1 MNYESI
7 ILEML
12 ARIQTLESE
21 YATIKTRLD
30 EICAGKAPPC
40 EVTEKENAV
49 ASARNETEDKGK
61 ISTNDIVAYIRQVI
75 FNAKIDGRKS
85 VVILA
90 KDVHNALGLVSRY
103 PMVCYAMRKCMNDG
117 DKVLFSPTSGYS
129 STLKIEY
136 FTACVKT
143 NEQTEDIV

>member
-21 YATIKTRLD
+21 YTEMKTRLD
-30 EICAGKAPPC
+30 EICTGRITPC
-40 EVTEKENAV
+40 EVPEKENTV
-49 ASARNETEDKGK
+49 ASDCNVIEDKGK
-61 ISTNDIVAYIRQVI
+61 VSTSDIVAYIRQMI
-75 FNAKIDGRKS
+75 FNAKIDGRES

-90 KDVHNALGLVSRY
+90 KDVHNALGLISRY
-103 PMVCYAMRKCMNDG
+103 PMVCNAMRKCMNEG

-136 FTACVKT
+136 FTDCVKAGT
-143 NEQTEDIV
+143 GIEEV

>member
-21 YATIKTRLD
+21 YTEMKTRLD
-30 EICAGKAPPC
+30 EICMGRITPC
-40 EVTEKENAV
+40 EVPGKENTV
-49 ASARNETEDKGK
+49 ASDCNVIEDKGK
-61 ISTNDIVAYIRQVI
+61 VSTSDIVAYIRQMI
-75 FNAKIDGRKS
+75 FNAKIDVRES

-90 KDVHNALGLVSRY
+90 KDVHNALGLISRY
-103 PMVCYAMRKCMNDG
+103 PMVCNAMRKCMNEG
-117 DKVLFSPTSGYS
+117 DKILFSPTSGYS

-136 FTACVKT
+136 FTDYIEADSQVE
-143 NEQTEDIV
+143 NV

>member
-21 YATIKTRLD
+21 YAEMKTRLD
-30 EICAGKAPPC
+30 EICTGKATTC
-40 EVTEKENAV
+40 EVTEEENSV
-49 ASARNETEDKGK
+49 ASDRNETENKGK
-61 ISTNDIVAYIRQVI
+61 VSTNVIVAYIRQII
-75 FNAKIDGRKS
+75 FNAKIDGKKS
-85 VVILA
+85 VVVLA

-103 PMVCYAMRKCMNDG
+103 PMVCNAMRKCISEG

-136 FTACVKT
+136 FT
-143 NEQTEDIV
+143 NRTEADSRVENV

>member
-21 YATIKTRLD
+21 YTEMKTRLD
-30 EICAGKAPPC
+30 AICTGRITPC
-40 EVTEKENAV
+40 EVPEKENTV
-49 ASARNETEDKGK
+49 ASDCNVIEDKGK
-61 ISTNDIVAYIRQVI
+61 VSTSDIVAYIRQMI
-75 FNAKIDGRKS
+75 FNAKIDGRES

-90 KDVHNALGLVSRY
+90 KDVHNALGLISRY
-103 PMVCYAMRKCMNDG
+103 PMVCNAMRKCMNEG
-117 DKVLFSPTSGYS
+117 DKILFSPTSGYS

-136 FTACVKT
+136 FTDYIEADSQVE
-143 NEQTEDIV
+143 NV